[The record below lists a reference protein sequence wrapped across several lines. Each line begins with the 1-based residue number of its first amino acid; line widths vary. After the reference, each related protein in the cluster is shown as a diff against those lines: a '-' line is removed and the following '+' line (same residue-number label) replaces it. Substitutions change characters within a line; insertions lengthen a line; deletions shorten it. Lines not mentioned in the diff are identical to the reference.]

1 VTSVFQRVPGV
12 GPKRAARLMRAFPDP
27 DSLLETPVDI
37 IAKSVGMSEE
47 QVRTIQ
53 EFLRTELYGET

>member
-1 VTSVFQRVPGV
+1 
-12 GPKRAARLMRAFPDP
+12 MRAFPDP
-27 DSLLETPVDI
+27 ESLLETPVDI

-47 QVRTIQ
+47 QVRTVQ